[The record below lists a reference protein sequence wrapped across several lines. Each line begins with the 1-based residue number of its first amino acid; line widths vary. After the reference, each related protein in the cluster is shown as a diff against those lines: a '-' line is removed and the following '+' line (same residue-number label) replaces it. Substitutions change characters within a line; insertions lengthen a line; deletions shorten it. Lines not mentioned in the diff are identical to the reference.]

1 MTTASPSYFAD
12 AHANRRDITDSYL
25 ALGDIPDLVGISLDN
40 DDRIIS
46 EMRRKLEGDG
56 GGIEKIHALAALHAL
71 ASPNLPAA
79 DALYHDNKVAAID
92 GTNAVSP
99 LRFVSD
105 TIYAV
110 GAVAVTPQSPN
121 SPRVRVTRTRATSY
135 AAKQDFSV
143 PWEVAFK
150 DWGKYLQGA
159 REQEISWVNTFRE
172 YEEREL
178 ADEWLRGDPERIAL
192 IDGPVVTQNL
202 MTQNEGR
209 SLLESLIRT
218 GRAIGFI
225 KDLSANARLAA
236 IGYALQTGEAFVI
249 TGWPNLLTERFSTT
263 GQENIADWVGIEAKD
278 VVRAIYKIN
287 RRAYGVECV
296 LPQVPLAFALL
307 EHDPGGTA
315 EHDIPMLLQ
324 IADARVRGGFN
335 GDAARDEVRARYGVQ
350 DPDRL
355 VQLVGER
362 ELR

>member
-12 AHANRRDITDSYL
+12 AYANRRDITDSYL
-25 ALGDIPDLVGISLDN
+25 ALGDIPDLMGVSLDN
-40 DDRIIS
+40 EGRIIRDV
-46 EMRRKLEGDG
+46 RRLLEEDG
-56 GGIEKIHALAALHAL
+56 GGIENIHTLAALHA
-71 ASPNLPAA
+71 ASPALPAA
-79 DALYHDNKVAAID
+79 DALYHGNKIAAID

-135 AAKQDFSV
+135 AAKQDYSV
-143 PWEVAFK
+143 RWEVALK
-150 DWGKYLQGA
+150 DWGDYLRGA
-159 REQEISWVNTFRE
+159 REHEMSWVNTFRE

-178 ADEWLRGDPERIAL
+178 AKEWIQVDSEHVAL

-225 KDLSANARLAA
+225 KDLSANPMLTA

-249 TGWPNLLTERFSTT
+249 AGWPNILTERFSA
-263 GQENIADWVGIEAKD
+263 GQENIAKWVGSEAKD
-278 VVRAIYKIN
+278 VVRAIYKVN
-287 RRAYGVECV
+287 RKAYGVECA
-296 LPQVPLAFALL
+296 LSQVPLAFALL

-335 GDAARDEVRARYGVQ
+335 GDSARDEVRARHGVQ